1 MDVLIYQK
9 EYHQADSIEN
19 FLGFYYNLQL
29 SHLASDL
36 LDEGL
41 SPKQISE
48 AVVNAIKVGKS
59 SGLEIRQ
66 HFMPVFTDLKRE
78 IINDCKLSQ
87 LGYGLVLLNAD
98 RDISTVGK
106 WQVKILEAYFSDKE

>member
-1 MDVLIYQK
+1 MDLLIYQK
-9 EYHQADSIEN
+9 EYHQADAIEH
-19 FLGFYYNLQL
+19 FLGFYYNLKL

-36 LDEGL
+36 LEEGL
-41 SPKQISE
+41 SPKQISD
-48 AVVNAIKVGKS
+48 AVLKAIKVGKS

-78 IINDCKLSQ
+78 IISDCKLSQ

-98 RDISTVGK
+98 PDQKAVGK
-106 WQVKILEAYFSDKE
+106 WQIKVLESYLV